1 MRDVEL
7 FLDAAAITGVVNV
20 LVCCILVAK
29 EVAGH
34 ALDVIETEAITL
46 ALVQEPPRGA
56 NEHRIDVF
64 GDGLP
69 RTSERMDSLAEA
81 IDGGGD
87 VRIRI
92 EFRMGRLA
100 DAVELGIRVAFLGAE
115 IGSAAARERRGNA

>member
-20 LVCCILVAK
+20 LVCGVLVAK

-46 ALVQEPPRGA
+46 ALVQKPTRGA

-81 IDGGGD
+81 IGGD
-87 VRIRI
+87 GDGRIGI
-92 EFRMGRLA
+92 KLRMGRLA
-100 DAVELGIRVAFLGAE
+100 DAVKLGMR
-115 IGSAAARERRGNA
+115 